1 VIIPEQETIRARG
14 RHSIAFFCHP
24 DNITMISPTD
34 LPNPDAAQDKA
45 CLKQRKKSFKAAKER

>member
-1 VIIPEQETIRARG
+1 
-14 RHSIAFFCHP
+14 
-24 DNITMISPTD
+24 MISPTD